1 MAMISANVV
10 LVLSGLICLGVAGFM
25 IYRFIPQE
33 GRAPSALTKTDFRA
47 TTFAM
52 CLFVLLITGVGLVAK
67 GIF

>member
-33 GRAPSALTKTDFRA
+33 GRAPSALTR
-47 TTFAM
+47 
-52 CLFVLLITGVGLVAK
+52 TGVGLMAK